1 MKKTEMQKAED
12 YLKKAKEIL
21 NNTTVADEHYT
32 DVKSVKKAGRTAWKG
47 CITALDYVLSKER
60 HECDDYVHEYNKPV
74 YKDWLKVADDKIV
87 SVFESAFNLSNF
99 SMSCDGETDKVICD
113 RAMYYVEKLFNWCKA
128 KAIIIE
134 QQKEEER
141 RKNAEYWKEHK
152 NDKKLYHQVVLR
164 QRKELEELVV
174 SKSGVSKKEIIR
186 IAYEDFVSANLDLVT
201 PEERKRFD
209 HLVF

>member
-74 YKDWLKVADDKIV
+74 YKDWLKAADDKIV

-113 RAMYYVEKLFNWCKA
+113 RAMYYVENLFNWCKA

-134 QQKEEER
+134 QQKEEEK
-141 RKNAEYWKEHK
+141 RKKEEYWKEHK
-152 NDKKLYHQVVLR
+152 NDKKLYYKETLR
-164 QRKELEELVV
+164 QIKEFDELVISRSGVTRKEIL
-174 SKSGVSKKEIIR
+174 KH
-186 IAYEDFVSANLDLVT
+186 AYDNFVRANLDLVT